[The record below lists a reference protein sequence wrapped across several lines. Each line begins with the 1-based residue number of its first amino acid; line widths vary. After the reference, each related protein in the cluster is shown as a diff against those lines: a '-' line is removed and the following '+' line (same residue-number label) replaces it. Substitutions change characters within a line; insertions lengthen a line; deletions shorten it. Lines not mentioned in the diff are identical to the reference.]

1 MLEELTALDELHN
14 EIDTVGF
21 LENIVHSE
29 DEGVV
34 DLVEDELFNLKRF
47 D

>member
-14 EIDTVGF
+14 EVDSVGL

-34 DLVEDELFNLKRF
+34 NLVEDELFNLKRL